1 MAIKVG
7 MMPSNPH
14 TTRAGNG
21 TPKYIACRAIPLNV
35 SCSVSMFS
43 FIGFIKFPFQGG
55 RIEF

>member
-1 MAIKVG
+1 
-7 MMPSNPH
+7 
-14 TTRAGNG
+14 
-21 TPKYIACRAIPLNV
+21 V